1 MYKINFENISIWG
14 KNIFM
19 GLGLNEYDSTL
30 ISNSLVQTSLWG
42 IDSHGIARIPHYLT
56 RFENGTL
63 NKKPALNFIKTA
75 AATTQLD
82 GDDGHGIVIMTKA
95 TECAIDLAK
104 EAGVG
109 IVGIQNS
116 SHCGAIGL
124 YSRQITN
131 SGMVGIVF
139 THSDSLVVPFGGNKP
154 FFGTNPISV
163 AFPTEDNLEPICLD
177 MATSVVP
184 WNYIINARR
193 EKQNIDMGIGVD
205 KNGSES
211 TIPSDIVGVYPM
223 AGHKGYGLA
232 FVIDLLC
239 GPLNGMN
246 FGPNMTSMYKDLD
259 KKRKLGS
266 LVIAIDPQKFGGK
279 DKLRNTGTQVIELI
293 KSFGD
298 NVLFPGQPEYI
309 SATTRKQIG
318 IPVTELMREEFDF
331 WSKKLNQPLLKYTK
345 ID

>member
-1 MYKINFENISIWG
+1 MYNVHFDNISIWG

-19 GLGLNEYDSTL
+19 GSGLNEYDSTL

-63 NKKPALNFIKTA
+63 NKKPILNFIKTA
-75 AATTQLD
+75 NATSQLD

-104 EAGVG
+104 ESGVG
-109 IVGIQNS
+109 IVGIQNT

-193 EKQNIDMGIGVD
+193 EKQNIDKGIGVD
-205 KNGSES
+205 KNGNES
-211 TIPSDIVGVYPM
+211 IIPNDVVGVYPM

-266 LVIAIDPQKFGGK
+266 LVIAIDPQRFGGK
-279 DKLRNTGTQVIELI
+279 DNLRSTGTQVIELV

-309 SATTRKQIG
+309 SATARKQIG
-318 IPVTELMREEFDF
+318 IPVTESMREEFDF
-331 WSKKLNQPLLKYTK
+331 WSKKLNQPLLKYA
-345 ID
+345 IND

>member
-1 MYKINFENISIWG
+1 MYSVTFENICKWG

-19 GLGLNEYDSTL
+19 ESGLNEYDSII
-30 ISNSLVQTSLWG
+30 ISNALAKTSLWG
-42 IDSHGIARIPHYLT
+42 IDSHGIARITHYLT
-56 RFENGTL
+56 RLENGTI
-63 NKKPALNFIKTA
+63 NKNPKLNFIKTA
-75 AATTQLD
+75 AATIQLD
-82 GDDGHGIVIMTKA
+82 GNDGHGIVIMTKA
-95 TECAIDLAK
+95 TECAIDLAI

-124 YSRQITN
+124 YSRQITD

-139 THSDSLVVPFGGNKP
+139 THADSLVVPFGGNKP

-163 AFPTEDNLEPICLD
+163 AFPTENKSEPICLD

-193 EKQNIDMGIGVD
+193 ENKNIEFGIGVD
-205 KNGSES
+205 KNGNES
-211 TIPSDIVGVYPM
+211 VDPNEIVGVLPM

-232 FVIDLLC
+232 FVIDMLC

-246 FGPNMTSMYKDLD
+246 FGPNMTSMYKDLE
-259 KKRKLGS
+259 KQRKLGS
-266 LVIAIDPQKFGGK
+266 LVIAIDPQRFGGK
-279 DKLRNTGTQVIELI
+279 DKLRNAGTQVIDLI
-293 KSFGD
+293 KDYGD

-309 SATTRKQIG
+309 SSTSRKQFG
-318 IPVTELMREEFDF
+318 IPVTEAMREEFDF

-345 ID
+345 ND